1 VARVANAAT
10 GTTGGALVTT
20 GNALLGTPASGVGST
35 VSTLGSS
42 LQSNG
47 VAAVPVAGKTLAS
60 TVATADGVI
69 NPNAKVVVLNTPL
82 AGSAAAGSQ
91 QLYGVSALS
100 PAVAGKNATVGVLN
114 NGLPTASTTTG
125 LVRADTVQN
134 ISIGQNGSNLVG
146 ASVLSPASPQG
157 SVATVNVHPST
168 LSQPVAGLTN
178 PTGLVSLS
186 SPAAAVSSVA
196 STATGAVPAA
206 TSLVGR

>member
-1 VARVANAAT
+1 VA
-10 GTTGGALVTT
+10 G
-20 GNALLGTPASGVGST
+20 
-35 VSTLGSS
+35 LGSS

-47 VAAVPVAGKTLAS
+47 LSGVPVAGKTLAS

-69 NPNAKVVVLNTPL
+69 NPNAKVVVLNAPL
-82 AGSAAAGSQ
+82 AGSSAAGSQ

-114 NGLPTASTTTG
+114 NGVPTASTTTG

-134 ISIGQNGSNLVG
+134 ISLGQNGSNLVG

-178 PTGLVSLS
+178 PASAVSLS
-186 SPAAAVSSVA
+186 SPTSAVSSLA
-196 STATGAVPAA
+196 STATGAVPAKA